1 MATTIQEIEQIDAIE
16 CLPSGAIQI
25 KKGTYY
31 EKVVTET
38 LPVFET
44 YEVSREPVLDLD
56 GNPVLETKAVL
67 DDDGN
72 LVLDDDGNAVTE
84 EVAVETV
91 EYGERDTGET
101 AEQST
106 VTKDHV
112 SNWRGVIDLNDTGRA
127 EQLLGEK
134 AKIAYAHWA
143 TFVVPEPE
151 EPEAEQLAKPDE
163 SNTVAEIK
171 AYLDQEEIAYTS
183 SQTKAELLAL
193 IPEEG
198 E

>member
-1 MATTIQEIEQIDAIE
+1 MATTITEIEQIDAIE
-16 CLPSGAIQI
+16 CLPSGAVQV

-31 EKVVTET
+31 EKTVTET

-44 YEVSREPVLDLD
+44 YEVSREPVLDED
-56 GNPVLETKAVL
+56 GNPVMETKAVL
-67 DDDGN
+67 DNDGN

-84 EVAVETV
+84 EIAVETV

-112 SNWRGVIDLNDTGRA
+112 GNWRGVIDLHDTGRA

-143 TFVVPEPE
+143 TFAVP

>member
-1 MATTIQEIEQIDAIE
+1 MATTITEIEQIDAIE
-16 CLPSGAIQI
+16 CLPSGAVQV

-31 EKVVTET
+31 EKTVTET
-38 LPVFET
+38 VTDEEGNQSET
-44 YEVSREPVLDLD
+44 TATSR
-56 GNPVLETKAVL
+56 
-67 DDDGN
+67 
-72 LVLDDDGNAVTE
+72 
-84 EVAVETV
+84 
-91 EYGERDTGET
+91 
-101 AEQST
+101 S
-106 VTKDHV
+106 HV
-112 SNWRGVIDLNDTGRA
+112 SNWRGVINLRDEARA
-127 EQLLGEK
+127 EELLGEK
-134 AKIAYAHWA
+134 KSVALAHWESFPA
-143 TFVVPEPE
+143 E

>member
-16 CLPSGAIQI
+16 CLPSGAVQV

-31 EKVVTET
+31 EKTVTET
-38 LPVFET
+38 LPVMET

-56 GNPVLETKAVL
+56 GNPVMETKAVL

-112 SNWRGVIDLNDTGRA
+112 GNWRGVIDLHDTGRA

-143 TFVVPEPE
+143 TFAVPEPE

-183 SQTKAELLAL
+183 SQTKAELLGL
-193 IPEEG
+193 IPDEG

>member
-31 EKVVTET
+31 EKTVTET
-38 LPVFET
+38 LPVMET

>member
-16 CLPSGAIQI
+16 CLPSGAVQV

-31 EKVVTET
+31 EKTVTET
-38 LPVFET
+38 LPVMET

-56 GNPVLETKAVL
+56 GNPVMETKAVL

-84 EVAVETV
+84 EVAVENV

-101 AEQST
+101 REVST
-106 VTKDHV
+106 PTLSHV
-112 SNWRGVIDLNDTGRA
+112 GNWRGGIDLHDTGRA

-143 TFVVPEPE
+143 TFVVP